1 MNKVFLMINSNFQV
15 QCLDETNQDI
25 GRIRVIETESGI
37 EVKYHITDRERFF
50 SQYSLFAIKTAQSTV
65 EMCRVVFEAKEKL
78 SREGFLEFCTDIGHK
93 GEDSTIRK
101 YLAIGAAYERL
112 IQYADKLPNSWTSIY
127 TITQIPSETFN
138 ALAQVGESFAKLSGN
153 QIKALVEINSDSKKA
168 PLTDATSSAKTTAEV
183 VSSETPTASS
193 NEDAHKSLE
202 SNSETS
208 SEVIDVVTTKT
219 EDIRTDEDLSDRSTN
234 DESEDESVGED
245 AKVKTNALL
254 ERMTT
259 TASISVKVDTED
271 EFEPYKLLLCFNSQP
286 SDEATL
292 YLMDCINTLKS
303 KFKVDIELKPQEV
316 VFS

>member
-1 MNKVFLMINSNFQV
+1 MINNNIQV
-15 QCLDETNQDI
+15 QSIDETNQDI
-25 GRIRVIETESGI
+25 GQIRVVETESGI

-50 SQYSLFAIKTAQSTV
+50 SQYSLFAVKTAKSTV
-65 EMCRVVFEAKEKL
+65 EMCRVVSDAKDQL
-78 SREGFLEFCTDIGHK
+78 SREEFSEFCTDIGHK

-127 TITQIPSETFN
+127 TITQIPSDTFN

-168 PLTDATSSAKTTAEV
+168 PSTDATSSAKTTAEV
-183 VSSETPTASS
+183 VSSETTTTSS
-193 NEDAHKSLE
+193 AEDTNKSLE
-202 SNSETS
+202 SNSETRS
-208 SEVIDVVTTKT
+208 DVIDLVTASTD
-219 EDIRTDEDLSDRSTN
+219 EISTDEDSSNLSTKD
-234 DESEDESVGED
+234 DSEDESVSQD
-245 AKVKTNALL
+245 AVVKANALL
-254 ERMTT
+254 ERVTT
-259 TASISVKVDTED
+259 TASTSMNVEIEHK
-271 EFEPYKLLLCFNSQP
+271 FEPYKLLLCFNSQP

-303 KFKVDIELKPQEV
+303 KFKVDIELKSQEV

>member
-1 MNKVFLMINSNFQV
+1 MKNLLLNV
-15 QCLDETNQDI
+15 QNGTNEAANQDI
-25 GRIRVIETESGI
+25 GRIRVIETENGI
-37 EVKYHITDRERFF
+37 EVKHHVTEREHFY
-50 SQYSLFAIKTAQSTV
+50 SQYSLFAVKTAQSTV
-65 EMCRVVFEAKEKL
+65 EMCRVVFEAKEEL
-78 SREGFLEFCTDIGHK
+78 SKEEFSEFCTDIGHK

-138 ALAQVGESFAKLSGN
+138 ALAQVGESFAQLSGN
-153 QIKALVEINSDSKKA
+153 QIKALVEINSDSKNA
-168 PLTDATSSAKTTAEV
+168 PSTDANSKAETTTEVPSSEAITTSST
-183 VSSETPTASS
+183 
-193 NEDAHKSLE
+193 EDAQKSLE

-208 SEVIDVVTTKT
+208 SEVVDAVTAKT
-219 EDIRTDEDLSDRSTN
+219 EEISSGVDSSNLSAN
-234 DESEDESVGED
+234 DDSEDESVSED
-245 AKVKTNALL
+245 AVVKANALL
-254 ERMTT
+254 ERVTT
-259 TASISVKVDTED
+259 TASTSVKVAIEE